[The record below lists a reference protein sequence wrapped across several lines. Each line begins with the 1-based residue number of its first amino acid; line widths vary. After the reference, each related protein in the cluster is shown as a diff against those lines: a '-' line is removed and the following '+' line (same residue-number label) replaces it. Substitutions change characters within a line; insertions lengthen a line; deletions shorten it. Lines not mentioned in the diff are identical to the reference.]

1 MTSRFRVTLGGVAA
15 IALTVGALC
24 LNGRAEP
31 ARETHQP
38 LPQKANVFVHPEK
51 LTVKD
56 KLTDGQSGKAIE
68 IKSETTLIWVDLNPD
83 ARFAHATEYVLISVE
98 GTRVIKGNWWPVLN
112 DKPLFRG
119 EEKTYKSEFPVKLSG
134 K

>member
-31 ARETHQP
+31 ARAASQA

-51 LTVKD
+51 LTAKD
-56 KLTDGQSGKAIE
+56 KLTDGNSGKPME
-68 IKSETTLIWVDLNPD
+68 IKSETTLIWVDLHPD
-83 ARFAHATEYVLISVE
+83 ARFAHATEFVLISAE

-119 EEKTYKSEFPVKLSG
+119 EAKSYKAEFPVQLLAK
-134 K
+134 